1 METSRTRESPRYCIC
16 CYTSGN
22 GRLIGRAVHS
32 SEQSW
37 CAFWL
42 VGSDTVSNFRR
53 NSGSQQ
59 IYKAIPGGSSRNP
72 LHLFYCPVAYCTI
85 CSWIGSSLLKTCNFS
100 KALLKPSSPEIT
112 NLTLFLS
119 FTTLNCPP
127 ATASSLAIS
136 SSKPPPS

>member
-1 METSRTRESPRYCIC
+1 METSRTRESPRHRLCYC
-16 CYTSGN
+16 TSGN
-22 GRLIGRAVHS
+22 GRLSSRAVHS
-32 SEQSW
+32 GRQYRFTYRLRRS
-37 CAFWL
+37 CA
-42 VGSDTVSNFRR
+42 VSNFRR

-85 CSWIGSSLLKTCNFS
+85 CSWIGSSLPKTCNFS